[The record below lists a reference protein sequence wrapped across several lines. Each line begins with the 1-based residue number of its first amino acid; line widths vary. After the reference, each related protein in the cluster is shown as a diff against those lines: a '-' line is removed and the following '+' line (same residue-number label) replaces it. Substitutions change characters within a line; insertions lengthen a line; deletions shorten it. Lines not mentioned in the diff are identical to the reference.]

1 LEAERHLNKLD
12 ERIKAIRQRA
22 KQIAQER
29 GFRPGG
35 CDAVEDAA
43 DYVSG
48 EVEDLAEERQLHFLA
63 RRQIENF
70 NSKTWRRIKADVK
83 KWRPWDD

>member
-29 GFRPGG
+29 GFSPGG
-35 CDAVEDAA
+35 CDAA

-63 RRQIENF
+63 RRQLDNF
-70 NSKTWRRIKADVK
+70 NSQTWRRIKAD